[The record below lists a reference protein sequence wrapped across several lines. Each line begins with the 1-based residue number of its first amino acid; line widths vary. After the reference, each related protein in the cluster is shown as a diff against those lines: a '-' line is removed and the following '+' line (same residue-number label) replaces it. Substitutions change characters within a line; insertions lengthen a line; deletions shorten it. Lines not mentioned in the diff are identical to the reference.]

1 MNTIDYIALSF
12 MGISVIGAAYS
23 FAVIEKYLIDH
34 NLVNRKASYPNV
46 LDFYKKY
53 TADTKIK
60 TGLIGPWFWVHICS
74 AAVFILLG
82 MLYAVFR
89 LTPYI
94 LSYFKF

>member
-1 MNTIDYIALSF
+1 MNTIDYLFLSF

-23 FAVIEKYLIDH
+23 FAVIEKYLIAHD
-34 NLVNRKASYPNV
+34 LVNRQASYPNV

-53 TADTKIK
+53 AADTKNE
-60 TGLIGPWFWVHICS
+60 TGRIGRWFWIHICF

-82 MLYAVFR
+82 IFYVVLR